1 MNKFYNW
8 AKGNTTK
15 EDIENAIEKHLD
27 VRNQIYL
34 EMETDYDA
42 KSSAL
47 LSDYLMA
54 NDDER
59 AIMDVVLADI
69 CGWTMGSIIKRAER
83 DGNIDEE
90 YENFNDDDE

>member
-1 MNKFYNW
+1 MERKFYSW

-15 EDIENAIEKHLD
+15 ADIANAIEKNLD

-47 LSDYLMA
+47 LADYLMA

-69 CGWTMGSIIKRAER
+69 CGWTMGSIIERAEKY
-83 DGNIDEE
+83 GNIVEE
-90 YENFNDDDE
+90 